1 MKLRKCAIII
11 LLRLKQYQYKGG
23 RDSMSASIDFSEIRE
38 MTIAFSG
45 LSHMDN
51 EYTFFYDETNNSRLF
66 RITETDFNVSKDED
80 FVLGGFVYD
89 GNKAFDME
97 KLLQSLRLQPT
108 MKEVKRKHIA
118 PGNSFLECVNS
129 QKLQTLLEWIIE
141 NKIYIHFMAMNNLY
155 YGVVNIVDSLIAYT
169 ELSGLPW
176 EYITHMKN
184 ALYKYINADIV
195 YIHEVFLHYGYP
207 NIADENVHEF
217 CEVLIGWIEEIEAE
231 NEADDFALESVR
243 QLLKS
248 ARKKKKLCF
257 LTDNENLMLMDGYES
272 FYIEPIYMF
281 PNSEHIFDEE
291 TEIMKKICSTPI
303 ILGGNEL
310 HNFSFVKS
318 TENRMVQLSDV
329 IIGIIGKLML
339 YANVSTLPEIK
350 KEMASL
356 SPQQEKNVSLLN
368 NLINASSDHFL
379 AFIHYTAN
387 FLEMEKV
394 TCIFTLPFRQFCA
407 IIIFINSS
415 NIQWRPT
422 MRFTELLNRLTGISC
437 PVFGVSWNPV
447 DTERSIA
454 RRIIIFLEPRRVL
467 YSAYDYE
474 SVCPCITSVTE
485 IKNYLTSELQNI
497 DEQSE
502 LNAYVRSMRNA
513 CNKFLS
519 KCPDKKEFRCYAC
532 QPGNIDNWIF
542 TSAIGELRGVFGV
555 MIGQIAKVYGLD
567 VEDDLAQII
576 PE

>member
-1 MKLRKCAIII
+1 
-11 LLRLKQYQYKGG
+11 
-23 RDSMSASIDFSEIRE
+23 MSASIDFSEIRE

-303 ILGGNEL
+303 ILGENEL
-310 HNFSFVKS
+310 HNYSFVRF
-318 TENRMVQLSDV
+318 TENRIVQLSDV

-474 SVCPCITSVTE
+474 SVCPCITSVTD

-555 MIGQIAKVYGLD
+555 MIGQIAKAYGLD

>member
-303 ILGGNEL
+303 ILGENEL
-310 HNFSFVKS
+310 HNYSFVRF
-318 TENRMVQLSDV
+318 TENRIVQLSDV

>member
-1 MKLRKCAIII
+1 
-11 LLRLKQYQYKGG
+11 
-23 RDSMSASIDFSEIRE
+23 MSASIDFSEIRE

-108 MKEVKRKHIA
+108 MKDVKRKHIA

-303 ILGGNEL
+303 ILGENEL
-310 HNFSFVKS
+310 HNYSFVRF
-318 TENRMVQLSDV
+318 TENRIVQLSDV

>member
-1 MKLRKCAIII
+1 
-11 LLRLKQYQYKGG
+11 
-23 RDSMSASIDFSEIRE
+23 MSASIDFSEIRE
-38 MTIAFSG
+38 IAIAFSG

-303 ILGGNEL
+303 ILGENEL
-310 HNFSFVKS
+310 HNYSFVRF
-318 TENRMVQLSDV
+318 TENRIVQLSDV

-356 SPQQEKNVSLLN
+356 SPQQEKNISLLN

-474 SVCPCITSVTE
+474 SVCPCITSVTD

>member
-1 MKLRKCAIII
+1 
-11 LLRLKQYQYKGG
+11 
-23 RDSMSASIDFSEIRE
+23 MSASIDFSEIRE

-303 ILGGNEL
+303 ILGENEL
-310 HNFSFVKS
+310 HNYSFVRF
-318 TENRMVQLSDV
+318 TENRIVQLSDV

-467 YSAYDYE
+467 YSSYDYE

>member
-1 MKLRKCAIII
+1 
-11 LLRLKQYQYKGG
+11 
-23 RDSMSASIDFSEIRE
+23 MSASIDFSEIRE

-257 LTDNENLMLMDGYES
+257 LTNNENLMLMDGYES

-303 ILGGNEL
+303 ILGENEL
-310 HNFSFVKS
+310 HNYSFVRF
-318 TENRMVQLSDV
+318 TENRIVQLSDV

>member
-1 MKLRKCAIII
+1 
-11 LLRLKQYQYKGG
+11 
-23 RDSMSASIDFSEIRE
+23 MSASIDFSEIRE

-303 ILGGNEL
+303 ILGENEL
-310 HNFSFVKS
+310 HNYSFVRF
-318 TENRMVQLSDV
+318 TENRIVQLSDV

-474 SVCPCITSVTE
+474 SVCPCITSVTD

>member
-1 MKLRKCAIII
+1 
-11 LLRLKQYQYKGG
+11 
-23 RDSMSASIDFSEIRE
+23 MSASIDFSEIRE

-66 RITETDFNVSKDED
+66 RITETDFNASKDED
-80 FVLGGFVYD
+80 FVLGGLVYE
-89 GNKAFDME
+89 GKHKAFDME

-129 QKLQTLLEWIIE
+129 RKLQTLLEWIIG
-141 NKIYIHFMAMNNLY
+141 NKIYIHFMVMNNLY
-155 YGVVNIVDSLIAYT
+155 YGVVDIVDSLIADT
-169 ELSGLPW
+169 ELSGLPR

-184 ALYKYINADIV
+184 ALYKYINADIA

-207 NIADENVHEF
+207 NIADESVREF

-248 ARKKKKLCF
+248 ARKKKNLCF

-272 FYIEPIYMF
+272 LYMEPIYMF

-339 YANVSTLPEIK
+339 YANVSTLAEIK

-356 SPQQEKNVSLLN
+356 SPQQEKNISLLN
-368 NLINASSDHFL
+368 NLINASSDHCL

-387 FLEMEKV
+387 FFEMEKV
-394 TCIFTLPFRQFCA
+394 TCIL
-407 IIIFINSS
+407 
-415 NIQWRPT
+415 T
-422 MRFTELLNRLTGISC
+422 M
-437 PVFGVSWNPV
+437 
-447 DTERSIA
+447 
-454 RRIIIFLEPRRVL
+454 
-467 YSAYDYE
+467 
-474 SVCPCITSVTE
+474 
-485 IKNYLTSELQNI
+485 
-497 DEQSE
+497 
-502 LNAYVRSMRNA
+502 
-513 CNKFLS
+513 
-519 KCPDKKEFRCYAC
+519 
-532 QPGNIDNWIF
+532 
-542 TSAIGELRGVFGV
+542 
-555 MIGQIAKVYGLD
+555 AK
-567 VEDDLAQII
+567 
-576 PE
+576 

>member
-1 MKLRKCAIII
+1 
-11 LLRLKQYQYKGG
+11 
-23 RDSMSASIDFSEIRE
+23 MSASIDFSEIRE

-129 QKLQTLLEWIIE
+129 RKLQTLLEWIIE

-303 ILGGNEL
+303 ILGENEL
-310 HNFSFVKS
+310 HNYSFVRF
-318 TENRMVQLSDV
+318 TENRIVQLSDV

>member
-1 MKLRKCAIII
+1 
-11 LLRLKQYQYKGG
+11 
-23 RDSMSASIDFSEIRE
+23 MSASIDFSEIRE

-80 FVLGGFVYD
+80 FVLGGLVY
-89 GNKAFDME
+89 GGKHKAFDME

-129 QKLQTLLEWIIE
+129 RKLQTLLEWIIE

-155 YGVVNIVDSLIAYT
+155 FGVVDIVDSLIADT

-184 ALYKYINADIV
+184 ALYKYINADIAC
-195 YIHEVFLHYGYP
+195 IHEVFLHYGYP

-217 CEVLIGWIEEIEAE
+217 CEVLIGWIEEIKAE
-231 NEADDFALESVR
+231 NEADDFVLESVR

-257 LTDNENLMLMDGYES
+257 LIDNENLMLMDGYES
-272 FYIEPIYMF
+272 LYIEPIYMF

-310 HNFSFVKS
+310 RNYSFVKS

-356 SPQQEKNVSLLN
+356 SPQQEKNISLLN
-368 NLINASSDHFL
+368 NLINASSDHCL
-379 AFIHYTAN
+379 AFVHYTAN
-387 FLEMEKV
+387 FFEMEKV
-394 TCIFTLPFRQFCA
+394 TSIL
-407 IIIFINSS
+407 
-415 NIQWRPT
+415 T
-422 MRFTELLNRLTGISC
+422 M
-437 PVFGVSWNPV
+437 
-447 DTERSIA
+447 
-454 RRIIIFLEPRRVL
+454 
-467 YSAYDYE
+467 
-474 SVCPCITSVTE
+474 
-485 IKNYLTSELQNI
+485 
-497 DEQSE
+497 
-502 LNAYVRSMRNA
+502 
-513 CNKFLS
+513 
-519 KCPDKKEFRCYAC
+519 
-532 QPGNIDNWIF
+532 
-542 TSAIGELRGVFGV
+542 
-555 MIGQIAKVYGLD
+555 AK
-567 VEDDLAQII
+567 
-576 PE
+576 

>member
-1 MKLRKCAIII
+1 
-11 LLRLKQYQYKGG
+11 
-23 RDSMSASIDFSEIRE
+23 MSASIDFSEIRE

-80 FVLGGFVYD
+80 FVLGGLVYE
-89 GNKAFDME
+89 GKHKAFDME

-155 YGVVNIVDSLIAYT
+155 YGVVDIVDSLIADT
-169 ELSGLPW
+169 ELSWLPRKC
-176 EYITHMKN
+176 ITRMKN

-195 YIHEVFLHYGYP
+195 YIHKLFLHYGYP

-231 NEADDFALESVR
+231 NKADDFALESMR

-310 HNFSFVKS
+310 HNYSFVKS
-318 TENRMVQLSDV
+318 TENRIVQLSDV

-356 SPQQEKNVSLLN
+356 SPQQEKNISLLN

>member
-1 MKLRKCAIII
+1 
-11 LLRLKQYQYKGG
+11 
-23 RDSMSASIDFSEIRE
+23 MSASIDFSEIRE

-303 ILGGNEL
+303 ILGENEL
-310 HNFSFVKS
+310 HNYSFVRF
-318 TENRMVQLSDV
+318 TENRIVQLSDV

>member
-1 MKLRKCAIII
+1 
-11 LLRLKQYQYKGG
+11 
-23 RDSMSASIDFSEIRE
+23 
-38 MTIAFSG
+38 
-45 LSHMDN
+45 MDN

-66 RITETDFNVSKDED
+66 RITETDFNASKDED
-80 FVLGGFVYD
+80 FVLGGLVYE
-89 GNKAFDME
+89 GKHKAFDME

-129 QKLQTLLEWIIE
+129 RKLQTLLEWIIE

-155 YGVVNIVDSLIAYT
+155 YGVVDIVDSLIADT

-184 ALYKYINADIV
+184 ALYKYINADIA

-207 NIADENVHEF
+207 NIADESVREF

-248 ARKKKKLCF
+248 ARKKKNLCF

-272 FYIEPIYMF
+272 LYMEPIYMF
-281 PNSEHIFDEE
+281 LNSEHIFDEE

-339 YANVSTLPEIK
+339 YANVSTLAEIK

-356 SPQQEKNVSLLN
+356 SPQQEKNISLLN
-368 NLINASSDHFL
+368 NLINASSDHCL

-387 FLEMEKV
+387 FFEMEKV
-394 TCIFTLPFRQFCA
+394 TCIL
-407 IIIFINSS
+407 
-415 NIQWRPT
+415 T
-422 MRFTELLNRLTGISC
+422 M
-437 PVFGVSWNPV
+437 
-447 DTERSIA
+447 
-454 RRIIIFLEPRRVL
+454 
-467 YSAYDYE
+467 
-474 SVCPCITSVTE
+474 
-485 IKNYLTSELQNI
+485 
-497 DEQSE
+497 
-502 LNAYVRSMRNA
+502 
-513 CNKFLS
+513 
-519 KCPDKKEFRCYAC
+519 
-532 QPGNIDNWIF
+532 
-542 TSAIGELRGVFGV
+542 
-555 MIGQIAKVYGLD
+555 AK
-567 VEDDLAQII
+567 
-576 PE
+576 

>member
-1 MKLRKCAIII
+1 
-11 LLRLKQYQYKGG
+11 
-23 RDSMSASIDFSEIRE
+23 MSASIDFSEIRE

-303 ILGGNEL
+303 ILGENEL
-310 HNFSFVKS
+310 HNYSFVRF
-318 TENRMVQLSDV
+318 TENRIVQLSDV

-437 PVFGVSWNPV
+437 SVFGVSWNPV